1 MDDILD
7 DKKAGKGGHLFSCK
21 VCDYNTCELSKYS
34 RHILTDKHKR
44 MTNGLHLGGKKAEKA
59 EKAEK
64 VEKVE
69 DEKKFVCICGYSY
82 KYRQGLWK
90 HKKSC
95 VDFIKSEAP
104 IFFDETEKKEPPIVG
119 LDANFLKF
127 VLENNTENIKNI
139 VIEVCKQIQPNMNNS
154 HNTQT
159 HNNSHNKTFNLQIFL
174 NETCKDAMNLTDFIN
189 SIDLQLS
196 DLESVGKLGFVNG
209 ISNILIKNLNA
220 MDVTKRP
227 VHCSDTKREV
237 MYVKEDGKWEK
248 DEENNAKLRKAIK
261 RLAFNN
267 SKLLPVY
274 RKKYPDSENPLSS
287 KSDKY
292 NKLVIEAYGGKHDD
306 IINENKI
313 IKNIV
318 KETGIDKDLFSM

>member
-1 MDDILD
+1 MDDVLD
-7 DKKAGKGGHLFSCK
+7 DKKAEKGGQIFCCK
-21 VCDYNTCELSKYS
+21 HCDYNTCEISKYS

-59 EKAEK
+59 ET
-64 VEKVE
+64 VEKFD
-69 DEKKFVCICGYSY
+69 DEKKFICICGSSY

-95 VDFIKSEAP
+95 IDFVKSENLESCE
-104 IFFDETEKKEPPIVG
+104 ETEKKEPSIAG

-139 VIEVCKQIQPNMNNS
+139 VMEVCKQIQPNNMNNS

-261 RLAFNN
+261 KLAFNN

-274 RKKYPDSENPLSS
+274 RKKHPDSENPFSS
-287 KSDKY
+287 KSDIY
-292 NKLVIEAYGGKHDD
+292 NKLVIEAYGGKNED

-318 KETGIDKDLFSM
+318 KETGIDKDLFAI

>member
-1 MDDILD
+1 
-7 DKKAGKGGHLFSCK
+7 
-21 VCDYNTCELSKYS
+21 
-34 RHILTDKHKR
+34 
-44 MTNGLHLGGKKAEKA
+44 
-59 EKAEK
+59 
-64 VEKVE
+64 
-69 DEKKFVCICGYSY
+69 
-82 KYRQGLWK
+82 
-90 HKKSC
+90 
-95 VDFIKSEAP
+95 
-104 IFFDETEKKEPPIVG
+104 
-119 LDANFLKF
+119 
-127 VLENNTENIKNI
+127 
-139 VIEVCKQIQPNMNNS
+139 MNNS
-154 HNTQT
+154 HNNIQT

-174 NETCKDAMNLTDFIN
+174 NETCKDAMNLSDFIN

-248 DEENNAKLRKAIK
+248 DEEDNAKLRKAIK
-261 RLAFNN
+261 KLAFNN

-274 RKKYPDSENPLSS
+274 RKKYPNSENPLSS
-287 KSDKY
+287 KSDMY
-292 NKLVIEAYGGKHDD
+292 NKLVIEAYGGKNDD

-318 KETGIDKDLFSM
+318 KETGIDKNLFSV

>member
-1 MDDILD
+1 MTTILVPESP
-7 DKKAGKGGHLFSCK
+7 KKFGCECCYYTTSRFSQYK
-21 VCDYNTCELSKYS
+21 
-34 RHILTDKHKR
+34 RHIETEKHKR
-44 MTNGLHLGGKKAEKA
+44 LQNTTNTT
-59 EKAEK
+59 
-64 VEKVE
+64 
-69 DEKKFVCICGYSY
+69 KKFQKVPDLENESNTKIYQCENCNK
-82 KYRQGLWK
+82 KYLHHSSLWK
-90 HKKSC
+90 HKQNC
-95 VDFIKSEAP
+95 NEYIL
-104 IFFDETEKKEPPIVG
+104 ETEKKEPTMDVSLLKLV
-119 LDANFLKF
+119 LDNT
-127 VLENNTENIKNI
+127 TENIKNI
-139 VIEVCKQIQPNMNNS
+139 MMEVCKQMQPTMNNS
-154 HNTQT
+154 NIISNMHS
-159 HNNSHNKTFNLQIFL
+159 NNNNNNKTFNLQIFL

-261 RLAFNN
+261 KLAFNN

-274 RKKYPDSENPLSS
+274 RKKYPDSENPFSL
-287 KSDKY
+287 KSDLY
-292 NKLVIEAYGGKHDD
+292 NKLVIEAYGGRNED

-318 KETGIDKDLFSM
+318 KETGIDKELFAI

>member
-7 DKKAGKGGHLFSCK
+7 DKKAGKGGQNFNCK
-21 VCDYNTCELSKYS
+21 YCHYNTSELSKIH
-34 RHILTDKHKR
+34 RHNLTDKHKR
-44 MTNGLHLGGKKAEKA
+44 MTNGLHFGVKKAEKA
-59 EKAEK
+59 ENGKNYE
-64 VEKVE
+64 
-69 DEKKFVCICGYSY
+69 CTCGSSY

-90 HKKSC
+90 HKKYC
-95 VDFIKSEAP
+95 TDFIKSEKTISNQEA
-104 IFFDETEKKEPPIVG
+104 EKKEPSDIAG

-127 VLENNTENIKNI
+127 VLENNTENIKTI
-139 VIEVCKQIQPNMNNS
+139 VMEVCKHIQPNNNMNNS
-154 HNTQT
+154 YNTTTQN

-174 NETCKDAMNLTDFIN
+174 NETCKDAMNLSDFIN

-248 DEENNAKLRKAIK
+248 DEEDNAKLRKAIK
-261 RLAFNN
+261 KLAFNN

-274 RKKYPDSENPLSS
+274 RKTYPDSENPLST
-287 KSDKY
+287 KSDMY
-292 NKLVIEAYGGKHDD
+292 NKLVIEAYGGKYED

-318 KETGIDKDLFSM
+318 KETGIDKEQFAI

>member
-1 MDDILD
+1 MEDILD
-7 DKKAGKGGHLFSCK
+7 DKKAEKGGQIFCCK
-21 VCDYNTCELSKYS
+21 NCHYKTCELSKYN

-59 EKAEK
+59 DTFE
-64 VEKVE
+64 
-69 DEKKFVCICGYSY
+69 CICGSIY

-90 HKKSC
+90 HRKSC
-95 VDFIKSEAP
+95 VDFIKIANP
-104 IFFDETEKKEPPIVG
+104 DYLQETEKKELAELAGIDTN
-119 LDANFLKF
+119 LMKIL
-127 VLENNTENIKNI
+127 LEHNTENIKNI
-139 VIEVCKQIQPNMNNS
+139 VMEVCKQIQPHMNNS

-159 HNNSHNKTFNLQIFL
+159 HTNSHNKTFNLQIFL
-174 NETCKDAMNLTDFIN
+174 NETCKDAMNLSEFIN

-248 DEENNAKLRKAIK
+248 DEEENSRLRKAIK
-261 RLAFNN
+261 KLAFNN

-287 KSDKY
+287 KSDMY
-292 NKLVIEAYGGKHDD
+292 NKLVIEAYGGKNDD

-318 KETGIDKDLFSM
+318 KETSIDKEMFSF

>member
-1 MDDILD
+1 MTTILVPKSPKD
-7 DKKAGKGGHLFSCK
+7 FHCICCDFNTSRFSQ
-21 VCDYNTCELSKYS
+21 YQ
-34 RHILTDKHKR
+34 RHIDTEKHKR
-44 MTNGLHLGGKKAEKA
+44 LQNTTNTTKKFQKVPTL
-59 EKAEK
+59 K
-64 VEKVE
+64 VEII
-69 DEKKFVCICGYSY
+69 EKKYECEFCNK
-82 KYRQGLWK
+82 KYIHHSSLWK
-90 HKKSC
+90 HKQGC
-95 VDFIKSEAP
+95 NEYLL
-104 IFFDETEKKEPPIVG
+104 ETEKKEPTSISGVDRE
-119 LDANFLKF
+119 LLKF
-127 VLENNTENIKNI
+127 LLDNNTENIKNI
-139 VIEVCKQIQPNMNNS
+139 VMEVCKQMQPNMNNS

-159 HNNSHNKTFNLQIFL
+159 HTNSHNKTFNLQIFL

-248 DEENNAKLRKAIK
+248 DEEDNAKLRKAIK
-261 RLAFNN
+261 KLAFNN

-274 RKKYPDSENPLSS
+274 RKKYPDSENPFSQ
-287 KSDKY
+287 KSDVY
-292 NKLVIEAYGGKHDD
+292 NKLVIEAYGGKNEDP
-306 IINENKI
+306 INENKI

-318 KETGIDKDLFSM
+318 KETGIDKDLFSN

>member
-1 MDDILD
+1 MDDILN
-7 DKKAGKGGHLFSCK
+7 DKKAEKGGQKFCCK
-21 VCDYNTCELSKYS
+21 HCHYDTSELSKFN

-59 EKAEK
+59 E
-64 VEKVE
+64 
-69 DEKKFVCICGYSY
+69 DDTQFICFCGSSY

-90 HKKSC
+90 HKKTC
-95 VDFIKSEAP
+95 VEFINSEKAH
-104 IFFDETEKKEPPIVG
+104 FYKKTEKKEPSELGG
-119 LDANFLKF
+119 LDTNFLKF

-139 VIEVCKQIQPNMNNS
+139 VMEVCKQIHPNMNNS

-159 HNNSHNKTFNLQIFL
+159 HTNSHNKTFNLQIFL

-248 DEENNAKLRKAIK
+248 DEENNEKLRKAIK

-287 KSDKY
+287 KSDMY
-292 NKLVIEAYGGKHDD
+292 NKLVIEAYGGKYEDT
-306 IINENKI
+306 INENKI

-318 KETGIDKDLFSM
+318 KETSIDKELFSK

>member
-1 MDDILD
+1 MTTILVPKGL
-7 DKKAGKGGHLFSCK
+7 KKFHCLCCDFNTSRFSQFQ
-21 VCDYNTCELSKYS
+21 
-34 RHILTDKHKR
+34 RHNDTEKHKR
-44 MTNGLHLGGKKAEKA
+44 LQNTTNTTKKFQ
-59 EKAEK
+59 K
-64 VEKVE
+64 VPNLQVE
-69 DEKKFVCICGYSY
+69 IIEKKYACEVCNK
-82 KYRQGLWK
+82 KYMHHSSLWK
-90 HKKSC
+90 HKQNC
-95 VDFIKSEAP
+95 SEYLLG
-104 IFFDETEKKEPPIVG
+104 TEKKEPTIAG
-119 LDANFLKF
+119 LDSNFLKF

-139 VIEVCKQIQPNMNNS
+139 VMEVCKQIQPNNNMNNS
-154 HNTQT
+154 YNTTTQT

-174 NETCKDAMNLTDFIN
+174 NETCKDAMNLSDFIN

-261 RLAFNN
+261 KLAFNN

-274 RKKYPDSENPLSS
+274 RKKYPDSENPFSS
-287 KSDKY
+287 KSNMY
-292 NKLVIEAYGGKHDD
+292 NKLVIEAYGGKNED

-313 IKNIV
+313 IKNVV
-318 KETGIDKDLFSM
+318 KETGIDKDLFSV

>member
-7 DKKAGKGGHLFSCK
+7 DKKAGKGGQIFCCK
-21 VCDYNTCELSKYS
+21 FCDYNTLEMSKFN
-34 RHILTDKHKR
+34 RHILTDKHKK
-44 MTNGLHLGGKKAEKA
+44 MTYGLHLGGKKAEKA
-59 EKAEK
+59 ENGKMY
-64 VEKVE
+64 
-69 DEKKFVCICGYSY
+69 VCFCGSGY

-90 HKKSC
+90 HRKSC
-95 VDFIKSEAP
+95 IDFINSENQNLYL
-104 IFFDETEKKEPPIVG
+104 ETEKKDLTNIG
-119 LDANFLKF
+119 GFDSNFLKF
-127 VLENNTENIKNI
+127 LLENNTENIKNI
-139 VIEVCKQIQPNMNNS
+139 VMEVCKQVQPNNNMS
-154 HNTQT
+154 NSYNTTQT
-159 HNNSHNKTFNLQIFL
+159 NSHNKTFNLQIFL
-174 NETCKDAMNLTDFIN
+174 NETCKDAMNLSDFIN

-248 DEENNAKLRKAIK
+248 DEIDNAKLRKAIK
-261 RLAFNN
+261 KLAFNN
-267 SKLLPVY
+267 SKLLPIY
-274 RKKYPDSENPLSS
+274 RKKYPDSENPLST

-292 NKLVIEAYGGKHDD
+292 NKLVIEAYGGKNDD
-306 IINENKI
+306 FVNENKI

-318 KETGIDKDLFSM
+318 KETSIDKEQYSI

>member
-1 MDDILD
+1 MATIL
-7 DKKAGKGGHLFSCK
+7 
-21 VCDYNTCELSKYS
+21 VP
-34 RHILTDKHKR
+34 
-44 MTNGLHLGGKKAEKA
+44 KKAEKFQCLCCDFNTSRFSQYQRHLET
-59 EKAEK
+59 EKHKRLQSTTNTTKKFQKVPNLE
-64 VEKVE
+64 VEKI
-69 DEKKFVCICGYSY
+69 EKKYECENCHK
-82 KYRQGLWK
+82 KYLHHSSLWK
-90 HKKSC
+90 HKQNC
-95 VDFIKSEAP
+95 SEY
-104 IFFDETEKKEPPIVG
+104 ILETEKKEPSTIAG

-139 VIEVCKQIQPNMNNS
+139 VVEVCKQINPNMSNS
-154 HNTQT
+154 HNNIQT

-220 MDVTKRP
+220 MDVTMRP

-237 MYVKEDGKWEK
+237 MYVKEDCKWEK
-248 DEENNAKLRKAIK
+248 DEEDNAKLRKAIK

-274 RKKYPDSENPLSS
+274 RKKYPDSENPFSS
-287 KSDKY
+287 KSDMY
-292 NKLVIEAYGGKHDD
+292 NKLVIEAYGGKDED
-306 IINENKI
+306 ILNENKI

-318 KETGIDKDLFSM
+318 KKTGIDKDQFSI

>member
-1 MDDILD
+1 MDDISD
-7 DKKAGKGGHLFSCK
+7 DKKAAKGGQFFCCSS
-21 VCDYNTCELSKYS
+21 CDYTTCELSKFN

-44 MTNGLHLGGKKAEKA
+44 MTNGLHLGEKKAEKA

-64 VEKVE
+64 DKNFE
-69 DEKKFVCICGYSY
+69 CICGSIY

-90 HKKSC
+90 HRKSC
-95 VDFIKSEAP
+95 IVFINNEDMKNYQ
-104 IFFDETEKKEPPIVG
+104 ETEKKEPSTIAG

-139 VIEVCKQIQPNMNNS
+139 VMEVCKQIHPNNNMNNS
-154 HNTQT
+154 YNTTQT
-159 HNNSHNKTFNLQIFL
+159 HTNSHNKTFNLQIFL
-174 NETCKDAMNLTDFIN
+174 NETCKDAMNLSDFIN

-248 DEENNAKLRKAIK
+248 DEEDNAKLRKAIK

-274 RKKYPDSENPLSS
+274 RKKYPDSENPLST

-292 NKLVIEAYGGKHDD
+292 NKLVIEAYGGKQDD

-318 KETGIDKDLFSM
+318 KQTGIDKEQFSF

>member
-1 MDDILD
+1 MDDILN
-7 DKKAGKGGHLFSCK
+7 DKKAAKGGQLFCCSSCH
-21 VCDYNTCELSKYS
+21 YTTCELSKFN

-44 MTNGLHLGGKKAEKA
+44 MTNGLHLGKKKAEKA
-59 EKAEK
+59 ENYKNFE
-64 VEKVE
+64 
-69 DEKKFVCICGYSY
+69 CICGSIY

-90 HKKSC
+90 HRKSC
-95 VDFIKSEAP
+95 IVFINNEDMKNYQ
-104 IFFDETEKKEPPIVG
+104 ETEKKEPSTIAG
-119 LDANFLKF
+119 LDTNFLKF

-139 VIEVCKQIQPNMNNS
+139 VMEVCKQIHPNMNNS
-154 HNTQT
+154 YNTTTQT
-159 HNNSHNKTFNLQIFL
+159 HTNSHNKTFNLQIFL

-220 MDVTKRP
+220 MDVTMRP

-248 DEENNAKLRKAIK
+248 DEEDNAKLRKAIK

-274 RKKYPDSENPLSS
+274 RKKYPDSENPLST
-287 KSDKY
+287 KSDMY

-318 KETGIDKDLFSM
+318 KQTGIDKEHFSF

>member
-7 DKKAGKGGHLFSCK
+7 DKKAEKGGLFFSCEH
-21 VCDYNTCELSKYS
+21 CDYNTCELSKFT
-34 RHILTDKHKR
+34 RHVLTDKHKR

-59 EKAEK
+59 EKI
-64 VEKVE
+64 E
-69 DEKKFVCICGYSY
+69 DNKKFVCVCGCIY

-95 VDFIKSEAP
+95 VDFIKNETHDL
-104 IFFDETEKKEPPIVG
+104 FEETEKKEPTIAG

-139 VIEVCKQIQPNMNNS
+139 VMEVCKQIQPNNNMS
-154 HNTQT
+154 NSYNTTQQT

-261 RLAFNN
+261 KLAFNN
-267 SKLLPVY
+267 SKLLPIY

-292 NKLVIEAYGGKHDD
+292 NKLVIEAYGGKNDD

-318 KETGIDKDLFSM
+318 KETGIDKDLFSV

>member
-7 DKKAGKGGHLFSCK
+7 DKKAEKGGQIFCCK
-21 VCDYNTCELSKYS
+21 QCDYNTCELSKFN

-59 EKAEK
+59 EKI
-64 VEKVE
+64 E
-69 DEKKFVCICGYSY
+69 DEKKFLCICGCSY

-90 HKKSC
+90 HRKSC
-95 VDFIKSEAP
+95 IEIIKSETSD
-104 IFFDETEKKEPPIVG
+104 FFEETEKKEPSIAG

-139 VIEVCKQIQPNMNNS
+139 VMEVCKQIHPNNNMNNS
-154 HNTQT
+154 HNTIQT

-261 RLAFNN
+261 KLAFNN

-287 KSDKY
+287 KSDMY
-292 NKLVIEAYGGKHDD
+292 NKLVIEAYGGKNED

-313 IKNIV
+313 IKNVV
-318 KETGIDKDLFSM
+318 KETGIDKELFST

>member
-7 DKKAGKGGHLFSCK
+7 DKKAEKGGQFFSCEC
-21 VCDYNTCELSKYS
+21 CDYNTCELSKFT

-59 EKAEK
+59 EN
-64 VEKVE
+64 VEKIE
-69 DEKKFVCICGYSY
+69 NDKKFACVCGCIY

-95 VDFIKSEAP
+95 VDFIKSETHDL
-104 IFFDETEKKEPPIVG
+104 FEETEKKEPTIAG
-119 LDANFLKF
+119 LDSNFLKF

-139 VIEVCKQIQPNMNNS
+139 VMEVCKQIQPNMNNS

-261 RLAFNN
+261 KLAFNN

-287 KSDKY
+287 KSDMY
-292 NKLVIEAYGGKHDD
+292 NKLVIEAYGGKYED

-313 IKNIV
+313 IKNVV
-318 KETGIDKDLFSM
+318 KETSIDKDLFSV

>member
-1 MDDILD
+1 MDYKKG
-7 DKKAGKGGHLFSCK
+7 DKKAVKLCCDL
-21 VCDYNTCELSKYS
+21 CDYNTCELSKYN

-44 MTNGLHLGGKKAEKA
+44 MTKSLQNGLLLGKKGEKG
-59 EKAEK
+59 EE
-64 VEKVE
+64 
-69 DEKKFVCICGYSY
+69 EKKYTCICGSNY

-90 HKKSC
+90 HRKTC
-95 VDFIKSEAP
+95 LVFIECENS
-104 IFFDETEKKEPPIVG
+104 DSVQETEKKEPTTIAGVDPE
-119 LDANFLKF
+119 LLKF
-127 VLENNTENIKNI
+127 LLDNNTENIKNI
-139 VIEVCKQIQPNMNNS
+139 VMEVCKQMQPNMNNS

-159 HNNSHNKTFNLQIFL
+159 HTNSHNKTFNLQIFL

-261 RLAFNN
+261 KLAFNN

-274 RKKYPDSENPLSS
+274 RKKYPDSENPFST
-287 KSDKY
+287 KSDIY
-292 NKLVIEAYGGKHDD
+292 NKLVIEAYGGKNEDP
-306 IINENKI
+306 INENKI

-318 KETGIDKDLFSM
+318 KETGIDKELFAN

>member
-7 DKKAGKGGHLFSCK
+7 DKKAAEGGHLFCCK
-21 VCDYNTCELSKYS
+21 SCDYTTCELSKFN

-59 EKAEK
+59 ENPEY
-64 VEKVE
+64 
-69 DEKKFVCICGYSY
+69 DKKFECICGSVY

-90 HKKSC
+90 HRKSC
-95 VDFIKSEAP
+95 IDFVSNEDMKNYQ
-104 IFFDETEKKEPPIVG
+104 ETEKKEPSTIAG

-139 VIEVCKQIQPNMNNS
+139 VVEVCKQIHPNMNNS
-154 HNTQT
+154 YNTTTQT

-220 MDVTKRP
+220 MDVTMRP

-248 DEENNAKLRKAIK
+248 DEEDNAKLRKAIK

-274 RKKYPDSENPLSS
+274 RKKYPDSENPLST
-287 KSDKY
+287 KSDMY

-318 KETGIDKDLFSM
+318 KQTGIDKDQFAL

>member
-7 DKKAGKGGHLFSCK
+7 DKKAEKGGLFFSCEH
-21 VCDYNTCELSKYS
+21 CYYNTCELSKFN

-59 EKAEK
+59 ENEN
-64 VEKVE
+64 
-69 DEKKFVCICGYSY
+69 KFVCICGCSY

-90 HKKSC
+90 HRKSC
-95 VDFIKSEAP
+95 IDFIKIENP
-104 IFFDETEKKEPPIVG
+104 NLYQETEKKEPTEIAG

-139 VIEVCKQIQPNMNNS
+139 VMEVCKQIQPNNNMNNS
-154 HNTQT
+154 HNTIQT

-261 RLAFNN
+261 KLAFNN

-292 NKLVIEAYGGKHDD
+292 NKLVIEAYGGKNDD

-313 IKNIV
+313 IKNVV
-318 KETGIDKDLFSM
+318 KETGIDKELFST

>member
-7 DKKAGKGGHLFSCK
+7 DKKAAECVHIFCCK
-21 VCDYNTCELSKYS
+21 SCDYNTCELSKFN

-59 EKAEK
+59 E
-64 VEKVE
+64 
-69 DEKKFVCICGYSY
+69 DEKKFECVCGSIY

-90 HKKSC
+90 HRKAC
-95 VDFIKSEAP
+95 IDFIKIENMKNYQ
-104 IFFDETEKKEPPIVG
+104 ETEKKEPSEFAG

-139 VIEVCKQIQPNMNNS
+139 VVEVCKQINPNMNNS
-154 HNTQT
+154 YNTTTQT

-220 MDVTKRP
+220 MDVTMRP

-248 DEENNAKLRKAIK
+248 DEEDNAKLRKAIK

-274 RKKYPDSENPLSS
+274 RKKYPDSENPFSS
-287 KSDKY
+287 KSDMY
-292 NKLVIEAYGGKHDD
+292 NKLVIEAYGGKDED
-306 IINENKI
+306 ILNENKI

-318 KETGIDKDLFSM
+318 KKTGIDKDQFSI

>member
-1 MDDILD
+1 M
-7 DKKAGKGGHLFSCK
+7 
-21 VCDYNTCELSKYS
+21 
-34 RHILTDKHKR
+34 
-44 MTNGLHLGGKKAEKA
+44 
-59 EKAEK
+59 
-64 VEKVE
+64 
-69 DEKKFVCICGYSY
+69 
-82 KYRQGLWK
+82 
-90 HKKSC
+90 
-95 VDFIKSEAP
+95 
-104 IFFDETEKKEPPIVG
+104 
-119 LDANFLKF
+119 
-127 VLENNTENIKNI
+127 
-139 VIEVCKQIQPNMNNS
+139 EVCKQIQTNNNMNNS
-154 HNTQT
+154 YNTTTQT
-159 HNNSHNKTFNLQIFL
+159 HTNSHNKTFNLQIFL

-220 MDVTKRP
+220 MDITKRP

-261 RLAFNN
+261 KLAFNN

-292 NKLVIEAYGGKHDD
+292 NKLVIEAYGGKYDD
-306 IINENKI
+306 VINENKI

-318 KETGIDKDLFSM
+318 KETGIDKDLFSV

>member
-1 MDDILD
+1 MDYILD
-7 DKKAGKGGHLFSCK
+7 YKKAEKGGQIFICK
-21 VCDYNTCELSKYS
+21 ECYYNTCELSKFN
-34 RHILTDKHKR
+34 RHLLTDKHKR
-44 MTNGLHLGGKKAEKA
+44 ITSGLQLGGKKAEKA
-59 EKAEK
+59 ENIENEK
-64 VEKVE
+64 LN
-69 DEKKFVCICGYSY
+69 VCICGSSY

-90 HKKSC
+90 HRKSC
-95 VDFIKSEAP
+95 IKFIKSANENGNE
-104 IFFDETEKKEPPIVG
+104 ETEKKEPI
-119 LDANFLKF
+119 LDTNLLKL
-127 VLENNTENIKNI
+127 VLDNTTENIKNI
-139 VIEVCKQIQPNMNNS
+139 MMEVCKQMQPTMNNS
-154 HNTQT
+154 NIISNMHS
-159 HNNSHNKTFNLQIFL
+159 NNNNNNKTFNLQIFL

-261 RLAFNN
+261 KLAFNN

-274 RKKYPDSENPLSS
+274 RKKYPDSENPFSL
-287 KSDKY
+287 KSDLY
-292 NKLVIEAYGGKHDD
+292 NKLVIEAYGGRNED

-318 KETGIDKDLFSM
+318 KETGIDKELFAI

>member
-1 MDDILD
+1 MATNSVA
-7 DKKAGKGGHLFSCK
+7 KKWHFKYYCET
-21 VCDYNTCELSKYS
+21 CDYECSKKYNW
-34 RHILTDKHKR
+34 DKHLITAKHKTTTIDYNLATK
-44 MTNGLHLGGKKAEKA
+44 M
-59 EKAEK
+59 AEK
-64 VEKVE
+64 VAENEQKLYE
-69 DEKKFVCICGYSY
+69 CDECHKKYLHHSS
-82 KYRQGLWK
+82 LWK
-90 HKKSC
+90 HKKTC
-95 VDFIKSEAP
+95 NENIL
-104 IFFDETEKKEPPIVG
+104 TEKKEPTELAC
-119 LDANFLKF
+119 LDSNFLKF

-139 VIEVCKQIQPNMNNS
+139 VMEVCKQIQPNNNMNNS
-154 HNTQT
+154 YNTTTQT

-248 DEENNAKLRKAIK
+248 DEEDNAKLRKAIK

-274 RKKYPDSENPLSS
+274 RKKYPDSENPLST
-287 KSDKY
+287 KSDMY

-318 KETGIDKDLFSM
+318 KQTGIDKDQFAL

>member
-7 DKKAGKGGHLFSCK
+7 DKKAEKGGQIYCCK
-21 VCDYNTCELSKYS
+21 NCDYNTSELSKFS

-59 EKAEK
+59 ENI
-64 VEKVE
+64 
-69 DEKKFVCICGYSY
+69 DDNDKKFICVCGCSY

-90 HKKSC
+90 HRKAC
-95 VDFIKSEAP
+95 IDFIKSETP
-104 IFFDETEKKEPPIVG
+104 NLLQKTEKKEPDEFAG

-127 VLENNTENIKNI
+127 ILENNTKNIKNI
-139 VIEVCKQIQPNMNNS
+139 VMEVCKQIQPNMKNS
-154 HNTQT
+154 HNVQT

-237 MYVKEDGKWEK
+237 MYIKEDGKWEK
-248 DEENNAKLRKAIK
+248 DEEDNAKLRKAIK
-261 RLAFNN
+261 KLAFNN

-292 NKLVIEAYGGKHDD
+292 NKLVIEAYGGKYDD

-318 KETGIDKDLFSM
+318 KETGIDKDLFSL

>member
-1 MDDILD
+1 MDDILN
-7 DKKAGKGGHLFSCK
+7 DKKAGKGGVFFSCEH
-21 VCDYNTCELSKYS
+21 CDYKTWELSKFT
-34 RHILTDKHKR
+34 RHVLTDKHKR
-44 MTNGLHLGGKKAEKA
+44 MTNGLHLGGKKA

-90 HKKSC
+90 HRKSC
-95 VDFIKSEAP
+95 VDFIKSEP
-104 IFFDETEKKEPPIVG
+104 FSFFDETEKKEPPIPG

-139 VIEVCKQIQPNMNNS
+139 VMEVCKQIQPNMNNS

-196 DLESVGKLGFVNG
+196 DLENVGKLGFVNG

-220 MDVTKRP
+220 MDVTMRP

-237 MYVKEDGKWEK
+237 IYVKEDGKWEK
-248 DEENNAKLRKAIK
+248 EEEDNAKLRKAIK
-261 RLAFNN
+261 KLAFNN

-292 NKLVIEAYGGKHDD
+292 NKLVIEAYGGKQEDL
-306 IINENKI
+306 INENKI

-318 KETGIDKDLFSM
+318 KETGIDKDLFSV

>member
-1 MDDILD
+1 MTTILVPKVL
-7 DKKAGKGGHLFSCK
+7 KKFHCLCCDFNTSRFSQ
-21 VCDYNTCELSKYS
+21 YQ
-34 RHILTDKHKR
+34 RHNETEKHKR
-44 MTNGLHLGGKKAEKA
+44 LQNTTNTTKKFQ
-59 EKAEK
+59 K
-64 VEKVE
+64 VPNLEVE
-69 DEKKFVCICGYSY
+69 IIEKKYECDICNK
-82 KYRQGLWK
+82 KYMHHSSLWK
-90 HKKSC
+90 HKQTC
-95 VDFIKSEAP
+95 NEYLL
-104 IFFDETEKKEPPIVG
+104 ETEKKEPPVAG

-139 VIEVCKQIQPNMNNS
+139 VMEVCKQIQPNNNMNNS
-154 HNTQT
+154 YNTTQT
-159 HNNSHNKTFNLQIFL
+159 NSNNKTFNLQIFL

-237 MYVKEDGKWEK
+237 IYVKEDGKWEK

-261 RLAFNN
+261 KLAFNN

-274 RKKYPDSENPLSS
+274 RKKYPDSENPFSS
-287 KSDKY
+287 KSDMY
-292 NKLVIEAYGGKHDD
+292 NKLVIEAYGGKNED

-313 IKNIV
+313 IKNVV
-318 KETGIDKDLFSM
+318 KETGIDKDLFSV

>member
-7 DKKAGKGGHLFSCK
+7 DKKAEKGGQIFCCK
-21 VCDYNTCELSKYS
+21 NCNYNTSEFSKYS

-44 MTNGLHLGGKKAEKA
+44 MTDGLHLGGKKAEKA
-59 EKAEK
+59 ETFE
-64 VEKVE
+64 
-69 DEKKFVCICGYSY
+69 CICGNIY

-90 HKKSC
+90 HRKSC
-95 VDFIKSEAP
+95 IDFINSKNHYYLQ
-104 IFFDETEKKEPPIVG
+104 ETEKKEPSELSGIDTN
-119 LDANFLKF
+119 LMKIL
-127 VLENNTENIKNI
+127 LEHNTENIKNI
-139 VIEVCKQIQPNMNNS
+139 VMEVCKQIQPHMNNS
-154 HNTQT
+154 CNTQT

-174 NETCKDAMNLTDFIN
+174 NETCKDAMNLSDFIN

-220 MDVTKRP
+220 MDVTMRP

-261 RLAFNN
+261 KLAFNN

-287 KSDKY
+287 KSDIY
-292 NKLVIEAYGGKHDD
+292 NKLVIEAYGGKSED
-306 IINENKI
+306 IVNENKI
-313 IKNIV
+313 IKSIV
-318 KETGIDKDLFSM
+318 KETSIDKEMFSF

>member
-1 MDDILD
+1 MEDILD
-7 DKKAGKGGHLFSCK
+7 DKKAEKGGHFFC
-21 VCDYNTCELSKYS
+21 CTICNYNTSEFSKFN
-34 RHILTDKHKR
+34 RHNLTDKHKR

-59 EKAEK
+59 EKGLDDKIFE
-64 VEKVE
+64 
-69 DEKKFVCICGYSY
+69 CICGSIY

-90 HKKSC
+90 HRKSC
-95 VDFIKSEAP
+95 VEFINSGIP
-104 IFFDETEKKEPPIVG
+104 NYSQETEKKELAKLTGIDTN
-119 LDANFLKF
+119 LMKIL
-127 VLENNTENIKNI
+127 LEHNRENITNI
-139 VIEVCKQIQPNMNNS
+139 VMEVCKQIQPFMNNS
-154 HNTQT
+154 HNNIQT
-159 HNNSHNKTFNLQIFL
+159 HTNSHNKTFNLQIFL
-174 NETCKDAMNLTDFIN
+174 NETCKDAMNLSEFIN

-248 DEENNAKLRKAIK
+248 DEEDNARLRKAIK
-261 RLAFNN
+261 KLAFNN

-274 RKKYPDSENPLSS
+274 RKKYPDSENPFSP
-287 KSDKY
+287 KSDLY
-292 NKLVIEAYGGKHDD
+292 NKLVIEAYGGKNDD

-313 IKNIV
+313 IKSIV
-318 KETGIDKDLFSM
+318 KETSIDKEIFSI